1 MIKKLSF
8 LVPKKG
14 AIILF
19 SILSA
24 FLVFIFLLI
33 KGEPVFPPLTTFA
46 KIENDFS
53 FQDEYGNTIT
63 KKDLEGNILL
73 VNYLSTTCPLNFP
86 EECPISFGIFKFYIY
101 NQLVENTGFKD
112 VKVVSVF
119 LDSTE
124 TFNEKIKEFRS
135 FHELESDKWIF
146 VKGNENPFFD
156 VNLSQGNP
164 WNKKDT
170 IYGYDKEAYIMTL
183 MIDKEFR
190 VRGKYMTTLAP
201 EIRRITKEISL
212 LLMEENAK

>member
-124 TFNEKIKEFRS
+124 TFNEKIKEFS
-135 FHELESDKWIF
+135 
-146 VKGNENPFFD
+146 
-156 VNLSQGNP
+156 
-164 WNKKDT
+164 
-170 IYGYDKEAYIMTL
+170 
-183 MIDKEFR
+183 
-190 VRGKYMTTLAP
+190 
-201 EIRRITKEISL
+201 
-212 LLMEENAK
+212 